1 MNLYVGRL
9 PRTANEAKLREL
21 FEQYGAVTSIKMIK
35 DKFTGALKG
44 FAFIEMPENDQA
56 NEAISALNGMDY
68 EGQRLVVSEARPR
81 EARPMREGGNR
92 FAPRGGNGGGDR
104 GPRFGGNSRY

>member
-9 PRTANEAKLREL
+9 PRTANETKLREL
-21 FEQYGAVTSIKMIK
+21 FEQYGPVTSIKLIK

-44 FAFIEMPENDQA
+44 FAFIEMPETENAQ
-56 NEAISALNGMDY
+56 EAIAALNGMEY

-81 EARPMREGGNR
+81 DERPAREGGR
-92 FAPRGGNGGGDR
+92 FQSQR
-104 GPRFGGNSRY
+104 PRFGGNNRY

>member
-9 PRTANEAKLREL
+9 PRTINETKLREL
-21 FEQYGAVTSIKMIK
+21 FEQYGPVTSIKLIK

-44 FAFIEMPENDQA
+44 FAFIEMPENENAQ
-56 NEAISALNGMDY
+56 EAISALNGAEY

-81 EARPMREGGNR
+81 EERPMREGGPSR
-92 FAPRGGNGGGDR
+92 FGGGGSSR
-104 GPRFGGNSRY
+104 PRFGGNNRY

>member
-9 PRTANEAKLREL
+9 PRTVNEAKLREL
-21 FEQYGAVTSIKMIK
+21 FEQYGPVTSIKLIK

-44 FAFIEMPENDQA
+44 FAFVEMPENENAQ
-56 NEAISALNGMDY
+56 EAISALNGMEY

-81 EARPMREGGNR
+81 EERPMREGGNGSR
-92 FAPRGGNGGGDR
+92 FQSQR
-104 GPRFGGNSRY
+104 PRFGGNRY

>member
-9 PRTANEAKLREL
+9 PRTINETKLREL
-21 FEQYGAVTSIKMIK
+21 FEQYGPVTSIKLIK

-44 FAFIEMPENDQA
+44 FAFIEMPENENAQ
-56 NEAISALNGMDY
+56 EAISALNGMEY

-81 EARPMREGGNR
+81 EERPMREGGASR
-92 FAPRGGNGGGDR
+92 FGSQR
-104 GPRFGGNSRY
+104 PRFGGNNRY

>member
-9 PRTANEAKLREL
+9 PRTINETKLREL
-21 FEQYGAVTSIKMIK
+21 FEQYGPVTSIKLIK

-44 FAFIEMPENDQA
+44 FAFIEMPENDNAQ
-56 NEAISALNGMDY
+56 EAISALNGAEY

-81 EARPMREGGNR
+81 EERPMREGGPSR
-92 FAPRGGNGGGDR
+92 FGSQR
-104 GPRFGGNSRY
+104 PRFGGNNRY

>member
-9 PRTANEAKLREL
+9 PRTINETKLREL
-21 FEQYGAVTSIKMIK
+21 FEQYGPVTSIKLIK

-44 FAFIEMPENDQA
+44 FAFIEMPEKENAQ
-56 NEAISALNGMDY
+56 EAISALNGMEY

-81 EARPMREGGNR
+81 EERPSREGGSR
-92 FAPRGGNGGGDR
+92 FQSQRT
-104 GPRFGGNSRY
+104 RFGGNNRY

>member
-21 FEQYGAVTSIKMIK
+21 FEQYGPVTSIKMIK

-44 FAFIEMPENDQA
+44 FAFIEMPENAQ
-56 NEAISALNGMDY
+56 EAIAALNGMEY

-81 EARPMREGGNR
+81 DERPRDNNR
-92 FAPRGGNGGGDR
+92 FQSKRPRFGGGNGGGF
-104 GPRFGGNSRY
+104 GGGNSRY